1 MGSEPFGKFSTL
13 LDSSTAYEGTV
24 RPVMICF
31 ATFLSIRHGTQLL
44 AALSLVAAI
53 RASNWWYLGVAMSS
67 GTMAFFT
74 CRLSE

>member
-1 MGSEPFGKFSTL
+1 MKNAIVP
-13 LDSSTAYEGTV
+13 DD
-24 RPVMICF
+24 M
-31 ATFLSIRHGTQLL
+31 ATPRYHQLEARI
-44 AALSLVAAI
+44 AATNESAAI